1 MDLGMEDDDDVDVS
15 PDVVDTAE
23 SRDREDGDLV
33 LEEEPDEKNTKTTTM
48 PTKKKAPPSKVS
60 ECRALWS

>member
-15 PDVVDTAE
+15 PELVNTAE
-23 SRDREDGDLV
+23 SREEEGDLV
-33 LEEEPDEKNTKTTTM
+33 LEEEPDEKNRKTTAM

-60 ECRALWS
+60 ECRAM

>member
-33 LEEEPDEKNTKTTTM
+33 LEEEPDEKNRKTTAM
-48 PTKKKAPPSKVS
+48 PTKKTAPSKVRK
-60 ECRALWS
+60 CRVFWS

>member
-33 LEEEPDEKNTKTTTM
+33 LEEEPDEKNTKTTAM